1 MISPLTSAERSDTTR
16 ISGPV
21 IWVTNSL
28 SPSASV
34 RSMISE
40 IANAACVLWSGV
52 PFIKPCKKIGRIALI
67 PFGSEKPGS
76 YVSLGKDMELTRY
89 RQRVLVSPVTMA
101 SILNL
106 NSVLL
111 ESPTSLTHAYA
122 QETMAVICQGTG
134 NRNARILLHHKLQ

>member
-1 MISPLTSAERSDTTR
+1 MAITKARLVGAL
-16 ISGPV
+16 V
-21 IWVTNSL
+21 KSL
-28 SPSASV
+28 PSHTGAT
-34 RSMISE
+34 
-40 IANAACVLWSGV
+40 A
-52 PFIKPCKKIGRIALI
+52 FIKYVE
-67 PFGSEKPGS
+67 SGS